1 LNASDRLTVADG
13 GSARDGSPRS
23 RRGGS
28 LMPERWT
35 LHGLNNGLIFS
46 ATYHG
51 VSVLPRAVS
60 YAIGDAGTWLAWR
73 LMRRTREAIADNL
86 RAIFPD
92 QPEAALEQ
100 RALLTF
106 RAYARDVIDFIR
118 AIRAPE
124 DERRLAFDFPLEARQ
139 RLQAAHAEG
148 RGVILVTGHYGNWEI
163 GSLIMRRTL
172 RLPLTIIAM
181 AEASPVV
188 NRIRHDMRRATGADT
203 LDVRQSLDTAL
214 QIKRRLNEKCVVAM
228 LTDRHLGRDRV
239 RVTLLGRDAWFLRTP
254 ALMGLLTGAPLMPC
268 FIERTGRGRFEV
280 SSGTAIHVSAELP
293 RDQAIRDAAQ
303 RIADQLGERARLHP
317 HYWYHFYRYWDAQ
330 RDSPAG

>member
-1 LNASDRLTVADG
+1 LNASDPVVDVDG
-13 GSARDGSPRS
+13 GARRDGGLIPR
-23 RRGGS
+23 
-28 LMPERWT
+28 RWT
-35 LHGLNNGLIFS
+35 LHGLNNGLILA

-92 QPEAALEQ
+92 QREQALER

-106 RAYARDVIDFIR
+106 RAYARDVVDFIR

-124 DERRLAFDFPLEARQ
+124 DERRLVFDFALDARQ
-139 RLQAAHAEG
+139 RFEAAYAEG
-148 RGVILVTGHYGNWEI
+148 RGVILVSGHYGNWEM

-172 RLPLTIIAM
+172 RLPLTILAM
-181 AEASPVV
+181 PDASPVV

-203 LDVRQSLDTAL
+203 LEVRQALDTAL

-228 LTDRHLGRDRV
+228 LTDRHVGRDRV

-254 ALMGLLTGAPLMPC
+254 ALMGLLTGAPLMPS
-268 FIERTGRGRFEV
+268 FIERTGSGRFEV
-280 SSGTAIHVSAELP
+280 SNGTAIHVSTELP
-293 RDQAIRDAAQ
+293 REEAIRDASQ
-303 RIADQLGERARLHP
+303 QFADQLGERARLHP
-317 HYWYHFYRYWDAQ
+317 QYLYHFYRYWEAQ
-330 RDSPAG
+330 RDSSGTPA